1 MRYVNLSIVLVFRLV
16 STKVH
21 SRFPDYESLV
31 AARLLLP
38 HEAERLHK
46 AERLTPHESTW
57 TPILWSLKLLERART
72 EGKLAIE
79 APVWANLV
87 SSFEYLETANRKI
100 LNHGWVNFPVA
111 YTQASIISMPG
122 FILCTPFFF
131 EGKSCTLFSDFLA
144 CYDKRHKM
152 SRIFTRTERT
162 LVSARSLSVIFSFA
176 LEGWPFWL

>member
-1 MRYVNLSIVLVFRLV
+1 M

-21 SRFPDYESLV
+21 DRFPNYESLV

-38 HEAERLHK
+38 HESERLSK

-111 YTQASIISMPG
+111 YTQASIMVLMPAG
-122 FILCTPFFF
+122 SILCTPFFLK
-131 EGKSCTLFSDFLA
+131 GRSCTFSLTLSHA
-144 CYDKRHKM
+144 VKKTIKM
-152 SRIFTRTERT
+152 SQILARTDWT
-162 LVSARSLSVIFSFA
+162 FN
-176 LEGWPFWL
+176 W